1 MAKKS
6 MLERE
11 QKRILLVKKY
21 LKKRQLILLKLK
33 EINNNEINTKLRI
46 ILEKLP
52 KNSSIQRLKNR
63 CWKTGKPRGYIRY
76 FGLCRNAFREL
87 ALNCSLP
94 GIIKSSW

>member
-87 ALNCSLP
+87 ALNCFLP